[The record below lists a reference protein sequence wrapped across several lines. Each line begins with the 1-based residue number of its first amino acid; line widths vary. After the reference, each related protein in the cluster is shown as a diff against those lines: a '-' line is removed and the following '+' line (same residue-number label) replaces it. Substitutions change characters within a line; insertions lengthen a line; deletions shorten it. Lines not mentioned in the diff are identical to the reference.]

1 MAERT
6 KPRIKY
12 WNAPVGDP
20 FLVRWPEREGWYVWL
35 PDLPEDVM
43 PECFDTWPQALAHV
57 KQWYEEK
64 DEQRRRIQGKI
75 AVLVDRLK
83 A

>member
-12 WNAPVGDP
+12 WKVPLSHTVPPGWFVLLPETPENV
-20 FLVRWPEREGWYVWL
+20 WPER
-35 PDLPEDVM
+35 
-43 PECFDTWPQALAHV
+43 FDTWPQALARV
-57 KQWYEEK
+57 QQWYEEK

-75 AVLVDRLK
+75 TVLVDRLK